1 MENVKKIELFKKLV
15 SEIDID
21 KYEQKEYE
29 KIINLIYQDIFRVN
43 DG

>member
-29 KIINLIYQDIFRVN
+29 KIINLIYQDIFRLN

>member
-15 SEIDID
+15 WEIDID

>member
-29 KIINLIYQDIFRVN
+29 KIINLIYQDIFRIE
-43 DG
+43 